1 VSRIQDHRD
10 VETFRVLH
18 VDDNPDYLALAAEF
32 LGRVG
37 PLDVVSETDT
47 ETALARV
54 RDGVVDCVV
63 SDFDMAG
70 TDGLD
75 FFAQVRAVDTAV
87 PFILFTGKGSEE
99 IAAEAISEGVTDYVQ
114 KRGGREQYEVLANRV
129 ENAVERARAA
139 AKSRDTVD
147 RLHETFDRITDS
159 FLAIDTDWRITY
171 VNDRGASFLGESVDD
186 LLGRDLRTLTAN
198 GAARFHEEY
207 QQALQT
213 QEPVSFEAESLTHP
227 GRWLDIRAYPA
238 EDGLSIYWRDVTT
251 LRQRERVLAALYTG
265 ARELLSCETTDDLAA
280 HAVKLTETVLGFDE
294 AALYTL
300 SGGAET
306 SARTVAT
313 STDVEPT
320 ATEAGLR
327 VLADRVEAADGP
339 VVVGERGP
347 AGVDVAPGVY
357 VAVGEDR
364 LLAAQGV
371 EAGSDDFEVRCVQWL
386 AATVETAL
394 SRTRRERELEANRN
408 VVHALHGSA
417 MEFQTCG
424 SVEEVLDVAVR
435 CARDIVSFD
444 RCLFAQHRD
453 GRLERVA
460 QSDDLPGIE
469 RSLSTDVGVSGRAY
483 RTGETVVVD
492 DTLRNDVVRRPCP
505 YRSLLTVP
513 LDGWGVFQAVA
524 AEPNAFDT
532 TDAELAEL
540 LAMHAR
546 AALSRVASDERLRR
560 ERDLLAAFFESSGEP
575 VVRVRFDDDH
585 ARARIDRVN
594 PAFER
599 VFGLDAAAVEDDVL
613 DDHIVPPDER
623 DAARQ
628 FNERSNAGEPVEA
641 EVRRLTADGPREFL
655 FRSVPFRGDDD
666 SPMAYGIYVDITAR
680 KRRERDLERYR
691 TIVESTGDPVYTL
704 DAEGDIT
711 YVNEAFGTM
720 TGYDTGA
727 LIGEH
732 MGLLVP
738 DPDVERS
745 EALIRDLLCDEGRT
759 NDTVELDLVR
769 ADGTRVRCENH
780 IALLPFDEE
789 FQGTAGAI
797 RDITDR
803 KQRKRELKAQN
814 ERLDQFASVVSH
826 DLRNPLQVA
835 QGHLELARE
844 HPDDDESLDRVE
856 GALDRIDAIVDD
868 VLTLAREGRGAPDVS
883 ETAIDA
889 VARRAWDSVD
899 TADASLVVETSVL
912 VDADERRLQ
921 RLFENL
927 FRNSVEHGS
936 TDSRPA
942 AGDSVEHGSTADD
955 PEADDP
961 SVTVRVG
968 HVGDGDCGA
977 FFVEDDGEGIAPDE
991 RDRVF
996 ESGYSTSSDGTGFGL
1011 DIVSTIA
1018 TSHGW
1023 DVGLSDGTLGGVRFT
1038 VHTAD

>member
-1 VSRIQDHRD
+1 VSRIQDRRD
-10 VETFRVLH
+10 VETCRVLH

-32 LGRVG
+32 LGRVA

-47 ETALARV
+47 EAALERV
-54 RDGVVDCVV
+54 RDGAVDCVV
-63 SDFDMAG
+63 SDFDMPE

-75 FFAQVRAVDTAV
+75 FFAQVRAVDAAV

-129 ENAVERARAA
+129 ENAVERARATA
-139 AKSRDTVD
+139 RSRDTTD

-159 FLAIDTDWRITY
+159 FLAVDTDWRITY

-186 LLGRDLRTLTAN
+186 LLGCDLRTLPAN

-207 QQALQT
+207 QQAFRT
-213 QEPVSFEAESLTHP
+213 QEPVSFEAESLTNP
-227 GRWLDIRAYPA
+227 SRWLDIRAYPA
-238 EDGLSIYWRDVTT
+238 ADGLSIYWRDVTT
-251 LRQRERVLAALYTG
+251 LRQRERVLSTLYTG
-265 ARELLSCETTDDLAA
+265 ARDLLSCETTEDLAA
-280 HAVKLTETVLGFDE
+280 HAVELTETVLGFDE
-294 AALYTL
+294 AALYTRTE
-300 SGGAET
+300 GEET
-306 SARTVAT
+306 SARATAT
-313 STDVEPT
+313 SAGTGPT
-320 ATEAGLR
+320 ATDAGLHA
-327 VLADRVEAADGP
+327 LADRVEAADGP
-339 VVVGERGP
+339 VVVDDRES

-364 LLAAQGV
+364 LLAARDAA
-371 EAGSDDFEVRCVQWL
+371 AGFDDFEVRCVQWL

-408 VVHALHGSA
+408 VVRALHGSV
-417 MEFQTCG
+417 MEFQTCET
-424 SVEEVLDVAVR
+424 VEAVLDVAVR

-460 QSDDLPGIE
+460 QSDALPGVE
-469 RSLSTDVGVSGRAY
+469 GSLSTDVGVSGRAY
-483 RTGETVVVD
+483 RTGETLVVD
-492 DTLRNDVVRRPCP
+492 DARQNDEVRRPCP
-505 YRSLLTVP
+505 FRSLLTVP

-524 AEPNAFDT
+524 EDPNAFDA
-532 TDAELAEL
+532 TDGELAEL
-540 LAMHAR
+540 LAMHTR

-560 ERDLLAAFFESSGEP
+560 ERDLLAAFFESSDEP
-575 VVRVRFDDDH
+575 VVRVHFDDDH

-599 VFGLDAAAVEDDVL
+599 VFGLDAAAVEGEVL

-623 DAARQ
+623 ETAQQ
-628 FNERSNAGEPVEA
+628 FNEHSNAGDPVEA

-655 FRSVPFRGDDD
+655 FRSVPFRGDDA
-666 SPMAYGIYVDITAR
+666 SPMAYGIYVDITPR

-704 DAEGDIT
+704 DAEGYIT
-711 YVNEAFGTM
+711 YVNEAFGAM
-720 TGYDTGA
+720 TGYDTEE
-727 LIGEH
+727 LVGEH

-738 DPDVERS
+738 GADVERS

-780 IALLPFDEE
+780 IALLPFDEA

-835 QGHLELARE
+835 QGHLELARARLG
-844 HPDDDESLDRVE
+844 DDESLDRVE
-856 GALDRIDAIVDD
+856 GALGRIDAIVDD
-868 VLTLAREGRGAPDVS
+868 VLTLAREGMGSPDVS
-883 ETAIDA
+883 ETAVAA

-899 TADASLVVETSVL
+899 TADARLVVETSVV
-912 VDADERRLQ
+912 VDADEGRLQ

-936 TDSRPA
+936 T
-942 AGDSVEHGSTADD
+942 GDD
-955 PEADDP
+955 PGADEP

-968 HVGDGDCGA
+968 HVENGERGT
-977 FFVEDDGEGIAPDE
+977 FFVEDDGSGIAPDE

-1011 DIVSTIA
+1011 DIVSAIA

-1023 DVGLSDGTLGGVRFT
+1023 DVSLSDGTLGGVRFT
-1038 VHTAD
+1038 VHTGD